1 MGGVGKGFGE
11 GGGWHWGW
19 VLIRGNIKKEILDL
33 ICECVSLKSF
43 IISYSQHSSLTL
55 LSQNRKKPGS
65 SALYGRM
72 ATQIRVNPG
81 IIYYC
86 LL

>member
-1 MGGVGKGFGE
+1 MGEKEYKE
-11 GGGWHWGW
+11 GNNGLNLRR
-19 VLIRGNIKKEILDL
+19 VA
-33 ICECVSLKSF
+33 LKSC